1 VEGKAAS
8 AGTREEGRGNQTPA
22 ASRAATSID
31 DGEAAGGRPPAKN
44 KDVRRSCDKKH
55 DNDASMSTLY
65 HRTINRRN
73 NRSLWPGP
81 VLDIRTG

>member
-1 VEGKAAS
+1 V
-8 AGTREEGRGNQTPA
+8 EGRGNQTPA

-31 DGEAAGGRPPAKN
+31 DGEAAGGRLPAKN
-44 KDVRRSCDKKH
+44 KDVRQSS

-65 HRTINRRN
+65 HCTVNRRN
-73 NRSLWPGP
+73 NRFLWPGP